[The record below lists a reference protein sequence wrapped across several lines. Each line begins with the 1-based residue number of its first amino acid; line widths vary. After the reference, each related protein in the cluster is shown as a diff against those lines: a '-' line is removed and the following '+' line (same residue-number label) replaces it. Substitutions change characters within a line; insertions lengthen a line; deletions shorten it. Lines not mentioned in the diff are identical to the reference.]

1 MFKKKKK
8 PLCAWAKS
16 AGPPSQPIDYVRK
29 ATGAAW
35 TAAALVT
42 TSGVMAQ
49 MTAVII
55 QMNCPATVS
64 GLFPK

>member
-1 MFKKKKK
+1 MFKKT
-8 PLCAWAKS
+8 LCAWAKS
-16 AGPPSQPIDYVRK
+16 AGPPPSQPIDSVRK

-42 TSGVMAQ
+42 TSGVTAQ
-49 MTAVII
+49 MTVVII